1 MDSQNQRYFSLFAE
15 AYPGLACYLDREFRY
30 RYLSHKYEEWFDFK
44 ISENLG
50 KSLEELMGK
59 EAFELRRSRL
69 ERCLNG
75 EKVIFESHIVHK
87 KLGIRSLEQI
97 YQPDVAEDGS
107 VRGIFAIAEDVTE
120 KVEARQRAD
129 ENQSMFRMY
138 AESMPLMAFIADAT
152 GQTIYFNPQWKA
164 YSGKDPYALEDSV
177 ALTHPDDKE
186 TVREEWEKCVS
197 SGEIFQVEE
206 RILSRDGQ
214 YRWHLSRA
222 IPIRNFLGEITK
234 WLGTVTDIHEY
245 KEIEKHQ
252 SRLIQVLDGSYD
264 FISMTSMEGKIL
276 YLNEVAR
283 EILGIDKAADISKLA
298 RRDFF
303 FDEDLGFL
311 KDVIIPSTLKEGSW
325 VGEVRLRNFA
335 TGEPVWVHYNSFVTK
350 DEVSLEVTG
359 FGAIARDLTEIKR
372 REKELVRALRTRD
385 EFLSIASHELKTPL
399 TSLKLQSQMFLRSL
413 ERGDSAFQKTEK
425 LRGMA
430 IQSNELV
437 SRLSRLI
444 EDMLDVSRIRTGRL
458 SLERNPVDL
467 LGVTQSVIE
476 SLQYQIQTSGSDA
489 PTISGEPGI
498 LGNWDPFRLEQ
509 VLKNLI
515 TNAIRYGRGKPIRI
529 AISRQGNFGRVQVI
543 DQGYGIEPHDLER
556 IFIRFERAIDASEV
570 SGMGLGLFIAKEI
583 IQLHDGKISVES
595 EVDKGSTFTV
605 DLPLISE

>member
-15 AYPGLACYLDREFRY
+15 AFPGLACYLDKDFRY
-30 RYLSHKYEEWFDFK
+30 RYASHKYEEWFGAK
-44 ISENLG
+44 VENMLG
-50 KSLEELMGK
+50 KTLEELMGQ
-59 EAFELRRSRL
+59 EAFENRRSRL

-75 EKVIFESHIVHK
+75 EKVVFEAHIVHK
-87 KLGIRSLEQI
+87 DLGIRSLEQT
-97 YQPDVAEDGS
+97 YQPDIAEDGS
-107 VRGIFAIAEDVTE
+107 VRGIFAIAQDVTE

-129 ENQSMFRMY
+129 ENQSMFQMY
-138 AESMPLMAFIADAT
+138 AESMPLMAFIADEK
-152 GQTIYFNPQWKA
+152 GEIIYYNPQWKNFT
-164 YSGKDPYALEDSV
+164 GKDPYTFEKGD
-177 ALTHPDDKE
+177 LTHPDDKKL
-186 TVREEWEKCVS
+186 VSDEWEKSVK

-264 FISMTSMEGKIL
+264 FISMTSMDGKIL

-283 EILGIDKAADISKLA
+283 ETLGIDKDTDISRLS

-303 FDEDLGFL
+303 FEDDLGTL
-311 KDVIIPSTLKEGSW
+311 KDVIIPLTLSDGSW
-325 VGEVRLRNFA
+325 VGEVKLRHFK
-335 TGEPVWVHYNSFVTK
+335 TGEPVWVHYNSFITK
-350 DEVSLEVTG
+350 DEATQEVTG

-372 REKELVRALRTRD
+372 REKELVQALRTRD

-413 ERGDSAFQKTEK
+413 ERGDTSSQKSEK
-425 LRGMA
+425 LKGMA
-430 IQSNELV
+430 TQSNELV

-458 SLERNPVDL
+458 SLERNPADL
-467 LGVTQSVIE
+467 LGITQSVVE
-476 SLQYQIQTSGSDA
+476 SLQYQIQTSGAEA
-489 PTISGEPGI
+489 PTISGEAGVT
-498 LGNWDPFRLEQ
+498 GNWDSFRLEQ
-509 VLKNLI
+509 VIKNLV
-515 TNAIRYGRGKPIRI
+515 TNALRYGRGRPIQIRI
-529 AISRQGNFGRVQVI
+529 SRVGKFGRVQVI
-543 DQGYGIEPHDLER
+543 DQGYGIGPEDLER
-556 IFIRFERAIDASEV
+556 IFVRFERAIDASEV

-583 IQLHDGKISVES
+583 IQLHDGQITVES
-595 EVDKGSTFTV
+595 ELGKGSTFTV
-605 DLPLISE
+605 DLPVISE

>member
-164 YSGKDPYALEDSV
+164 YSGKDPYGLEDSL
-177 ALTHPDDKE
+177 ALTHPDDKAM
-186 TVREEWEKCVS
+186 VKEEWQKSVS

-206 RILSRDGQ
+206 RLLSRDGQ

-234 WLGTVTDIHEY
+234 WLGTVSDIHEY

-264 FISMTSMEGKIL
+264 IITMTSMDGKIL

-283 EILGIDKAADISKLA
+283 DTLGIDKDMDLTKLS

-303 FDEDLGFL
+303 FEEDLSVL
-311 KDVIIPSTLKEGSW
+311 KDVIIPMTMNDGSW
-325 VGEVRLRNFA
+325 VGEVKLRHFKS
-335 TGEPVWVHYNSFVTK
+335 GDPIWVHYNSFITK
-350 DEVSLEVTG
+350 DELTLEVTG

-372 REKELVRALRTRD
+372 REHELVRALKTRD

-430 IQSNELV
+430 VQSNELV

-458 SLERNPVDL
+458 SLDRSPADL
-467 LGVTQSVIE
+467 LGITQSVID
-476 SLQYQIQTSGSDA
+476 SLQYQIQASGVEA
-489 PTISGEPGI
+489 PTISGEAGI
-498 LGNWDPFRLEQ
+498 MGNWDTFRLEQ
-509 VLKNLI
+509 VIKNLL
-515 TNAIRYGRGKPIRI
+515 TNALRYGRGKPIQI
-529 AISRQGNFGRVQVI
+529 NISRIDNFGRIQVI
-543 DQGYGIEPHDLER
+543 DQGYGIDPQDLQR
-556 IFIRFERAIDASEV
+556 IFVRFERAIDASEV

-583 IQLHDGKISVES
+583 IKLHEGKISVES